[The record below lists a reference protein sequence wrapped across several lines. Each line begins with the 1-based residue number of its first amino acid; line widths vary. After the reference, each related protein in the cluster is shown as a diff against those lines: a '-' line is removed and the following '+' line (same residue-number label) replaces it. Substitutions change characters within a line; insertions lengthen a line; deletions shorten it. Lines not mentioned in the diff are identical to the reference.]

1 MASSHPTA
9 GSRISFESFKVWSV
23 PKAGWYLMSSPELGS
38 FLFAFAIILGGVT
51 LLGSLFEKLRQP
63 KLAGEILAGIL
74 LGPFVFGVIAPEGY
88 RSLFGSADVT
98 GKSSTI
104 FGALYWVGL
113 LLLMFLSGTEMKR
126 LFVKGMRRE
135 ISWLCGVGTLI
146 PFLLILLLGSFLPVE
161 AIAQGSTPRLA
172 ALIVLAVAVAVT
184 SIPVIAR
191 IFHDLGI
198 LNTRFA
204 GLILGA
210 AALDDVILWGVLA
223 IATALA
229 QAQGVMSGQV
239 FGVMVRDVATTLG
252 FMGIGF
258 FLAPALLRR
267 LNRARVNILART
279 SPLGYAILVL
289 LAYTTIATW
298 LKVDLVFAAFL
309 AGYGLMAG
317 GEPAAGSEPV
327 SGPDVGFEHHLGESL
342 HAVKK
347 VAFTVFVP
355 VYFALIGQK
364 LVLGGEF
371 SLGLLLIFLVGSS
384 VLRMLAAGAASYFA
398 GFRGLDPFNISIV
411 LNARGGPGIVL
422 ASVAYEAHII
432 NASFYTALVLTA
444 LFTSQAAGAWLM
456 YVLRKGWPLLSEKS
470 QLKDAPVPAV
480 PEHVAA

>member
-1 MASSHPTA
+1 
-9 GSRISFESFKVWSV
+9 
-23 PKAGWYLMSSPELGS
+23 MSSPELGS

-74 LGPFVFGVIAPEGY
+74 LGPFVLGALAPEAY
-88 RSLFGSADVT
+88 RALFGSEHAS
-98 GKSSTI
+98 GKSSII
-104 FGALYWVGL
+104 FGALYWIGL

-135 ISWLCGVGTLI
+135 ISWLCGVGTLL
-146 PFLLILLLGSFLPVE
+146 PFLLILWLGSILPVE
-161 AIAQGSTPRLA
+161 SIAQGATPRLA
-172 ALIVLAVAVAVT
+172 VLIVLAVAVAVT

-204 GLILGA
+204 SLILGA

-229 QAQGVMSGQV
+229 QAQGVMSGEV
-239 FGVMVRDVATTLG
+239 LGVMVRDVANTLG

-267 LNRARVNILART
+267 LNRARINILART
-279 SPLGYAILVL
+279 SPLGYAVLVL
-289 LAYTTIATW
+289 LAYTTLATW

-317 GEPAAGSEPV
+317 GEPAVAGKS
-327 SGPDVGFEHHLGESL
+327 DLGFEDVLAESL
-342 HAVKK
+342 VAVKK
-347 VAFTVFVP
+347 VAFTVFIP

-364 LVLGGEF
+364 LIFGGEF
-371 SLGLLLIFLVGSS
+371 SVGLFLTFLVGSS
-384 VLRMLAAGAASYFA
+384 VLRMLAAGAASYLA
-398 GFRGLDPFNISIV
+398 GFRGLDPFNISIS

-422 ASVAYEAHII
+422 ASVAYEANII

-456 YVLRKGWPLLSEKS
+456 YVLRKGWPLLSES
-470 QLKDAPVPAV
+470 SHLKDAPAAV
-480 PEHVAA
+480 PERAAA

>member
-1 MASSHPTA
+1 MS
-9 GSRISFESFKVWSV
+9 
-23 PKAGWYLMSSPELGS
+23 LSSPELGS
-38 FLFAFAIILGGVT
+38 FLFAFAVLLAGVT

-74 LGPFVFGVIAPEGY
+74 LGPFIFGALAPDAY
-88 RSLFGSADVT
+88 RGLFGSTDVS
-98 GKSSTI
+98 GKSSII
-104 FGALYWVGL
+104 FGALYWIGL

-135 ISWLCGVGTLI
+135 IGWLCGVGTLV
-146 PFLLILLLGSFLPVE
+146 PFLLILLFGSFLPMD

-172 ALIVLAVAVAVT
+172 ALIVLAIAVAVT

-198 LNTRFA
+198 LQTRFA

-229 QAQGVMSGQV
+229 QAQGVMSGHF
-239 FGVMVRDVATTLG
+239 FGAMARDVSVTLG

-258 FLAPALLRR
+258 FLAPALLRK
-267 LNRARVNILART
+267 LNRARINTLART
-279 SPLGYAILVL
+279 SPLGYAVLVL
-289 LAYTTIATW
+289 LAYTTLATW

-309 AGYGLMAG
+309 AGYGLVAG
-317 GEPAAGSEPV
+317 GEPAVAGESASADESAPR
-327 SGPDVGFEHHLGESL
+327 FEHVLGESL
-342 HAVKK
+342 QSVKK
-347 VAFTVFVP
+347 VAFTVFIP
-355 VYFALIGQK
+355 VYFGLIGQK
-364 LVLGGEF
+364 LVFGGEF
-371 SLGLLLIFLVGSS
+371 SLGLLLVFLVGSS
-384 VLRMLAAGAASYFA
+384 LLRMLAAGAASHLA
-398 GFRGLDPFNISIV
+398 GFRGLDPFNISIA

-432 NASFYTALVLTA
+432 NASFYTVLVLTA

-456 YVLRKGWPLLSEKS
+456 FVLRKGWPLLSEKS
-470 QLKDAPVPAV
+470 PLKDAPVVV
-480 PEHVAA
+480 PERVAA

>member
-1 MASSHPTA
+1 
-9 GSRISFESFKVWSV
+9 
-23 PKAGWYLMSSPELGS
+23 MSSPELGS
-38 FLFAFAIILGGVT
+38 FLFAFAVLLAGVT

-74 LGPFVFGVIAPEGY
+74 LGPFVFGAIAPESFRG
-88 RSLFGSADVT
+88 SFGSADVS
-98 GKSSTI
+98 GKSSII
-104 FGALYWVGL
+104 FGALYWIGL

-135 ISWLCGVGTLI
+135 IGWLCGVGTLV
-146 PFLLILLLGSFLPVE
+146 PFLLILIFGSFLPVD

-172 ALIVLAVAVAVT
+172 ALIVLAIAVAVT

-229 QAQGVMSGQV
+229 QAQGVMSGHL
-239 FGVMVRDVATTLG
+239 FGEMARDVFVTLG

-267 LNRARVNILART
+267 LNRAKVNILART
-279 SPLGYAILVL
+279 SPLGYAVLVL

-317 GEPAAGSEPV
+317 GEPGVAGEPASTRD
-327 SGPDVGFEHHLGESL
+327 SGPGFEHVLGESL
-342 HAVKK
+342 QAVKK
-347 VAFTVFVP
+347 VSFTVFIP
-355 VYFALIGQK
+355 VYFGLIGQK
-364 LVLGGEF
+364 LVFGGEF
-371 SLGLLLIFLVGSS
+371 SLGLLLVFLLGSS
-384 VLRMLAAGAASYFA
+384 VLRMISAGAASYMA
-398 GFRGLDPFNISIV
+398 GFRGLDPFNISIA

-422 ASVAYEAHII
+422 ASVAYEANII
-432 NASFYTALVLTA
+432 NASFYTVLVLTA

-470 QLKDAPVPAV
+470 QLQGAPTVS
-480 PEHVAA
+480 PERAAA